1 MKRRQFLIGAAAVG
15 LGAWWLKPGDRG
27 APHNDYFRL
36 LQNTLQTLGAGRP
49 LLIIDH
55 QRLRHNCQQLVDNL
69 PAGKAFRIVAKSL
82 PSLALIREVM
92 ALTGSQRLMT
102 FHQPFMNALAAA
114 EPNADLLLGKPMP
127 VAAAAQFYRE
137 LERSNGFDPTTQV
150 QWLIDTLPRL
160 EQYLALAESLQE
172 RLRISIEI
180 DVGLHRGGLQQAQ
193 DIDALLDLIRQHPQ
207 RLQLAG
213 LMGYDAHVGKMPG
226 FIESTETS
234 LRKSN
239 AVYQSFIDRIRNQHN
254 DLWRDDLILN
264 GAGSPTIRLHDE
276 RSPLNEVSAGS
287 CLLKPTDFDLP
298 LLKDFQPAAFIA
310 TPVLKKLNGLTLPGP
325 LPVGSLWQGWDPNR
339 ATTLFIYGGKWMA
352 KPESPAGLSENSLY
366 GSSSNQMMLN
376 GSTSQQLN
384 VDDWIFLRPTQSEA
398 VLLQFGDLLAVDG
411 QATTQWWAPLE
422 AGHGR

>member
-27 APHNDYFRL
+27 APHNDYFAN
-36 LQNTLQTLGAGRP
+36 LQSTLQSLGAGRP
-49 LLIIDH
+49 LLIIDR
-55 QRLRHNCQQLVDNL
+55 QRLRANCERLIDNL

-114 EPNADLLLGKPMP
+114 EPGADLLLGKPMP
-127 VAAAAQFYRE
+127 VAAAAQFYAE
-137 LERSNGFDPTTQV
+137 LEPDNGFDPAAQV
-150 QWLIDTLPRL
+150 QWLIDSLARL
-160 EQYLALAESLQE
+160 EQYLALAQSLQQ
-172 RLRISIEI
+172 RFRVSIEI
-180 DVGLHRGGLQQAQ
+180 DVGLHRGGLRQAE
-193 DIDALLDLIRQHPQ
+193 DIDSLLNLIRQHPQ
-207 RLQLAG
+207 HLQLAG

-239 AVYQSFIDRIRNQHN
+239 TVYQSFVDRIRNQHS
-254 DLWRDDLILN
+254 DLWRNDLVLN

-276 RSPLNEVSAGS
+276 SSPLNEVSAGS
-287 CLLKPTDFDLP
+287 CLVKGTDFDLP
-298 LLKDFQPAAFIA
+298 LLEDFQPAAFIA
-310 TPVLKKLNGLTLPGP
+310 TPVLKKLDGLTMPGP
-325 LPVGSLWQGWDPNR
+325 LPIGSLWQSWDPNR

-376 GSTSQQLN
+376 GSASQQLN

-398 VLLQFGDLLAVDG
+398 VLLQFGDLLALDAQQ
-411 QATTQWWAPLE
+411 QAQWWPPLD

>member
-27 APHNDYFRL
+27 APHNDYFRS

-137 LERSNGFDPTTQV
+137 LERSNGFDPATQV

-254 DLWRDDLILN
+254 DQWRDDLILN

-352 KPESPAGLSENSLY
+352 KPESPAGLSENGLY

>member
-27 APHNDYFRL
+27 APHNDYFAG
-36 LQNTLQTLGAGRP
+36 LQGTLQSLGAGRP
-49 LLIIDH
+49 LLVIDR
-55 QRLRHNCQQLVDNL
+55 QRLRANCERLIDNL

-114 EPNADLLLGKPMP
+114 EPDADLLLGKPMP
-127 VAAAAQFYRE
+127 VAAAAQFYAE
-137 LERSNGFDPTTQV
+137 LEPGNGFDPAAQV
-150 QWLIDTLPRL
+150 QWLIDSLPRL
-160 EQYLALAESLQE
+160 EQYLALAETLQQ
-172 RLRISIEI
+172 RFRISIEI
-180 DVGLHRGGLQQAQ
+180 DVGLHRGGLRQAEE
-193 DIDALLDLIRQHPQ
+193 IDDLLNLIRQHPQ
-207 RLQLAG
+207 HLQLAG

-239 AVYQSFIDRIRNQHN
+239 TIYQSFVDRIRSQHN
-254 DLWRDDLILN
+254 DLWSDDLVLN

-276 RSPLNEVSAGS
+276 SSPLNEVSAGS
-287 CLLKPTDFDLP
+287 CLVKGTDFDLP
-298 LLKDFQPAAFIA
+298 LLQDFQPAAFIA
-310 TPVLKKLNGLTLPGP
+310 TPVLKKLDGLTMPGP
-325 LPVGSLWQGWDPNR
+325 LPIGSLWQSWDPNR

-376 GSTSQQLN
+376 GSASQQLN

-398 VLLQFGDLLAVDG
+398 VLLQFGDLLALDSQG
-411 QATTQWWAPLE
+411 HAQWWPPLD

>member
-27 APHNDYFRL
+27 APHDDYFRN
-36 LQNTLQTLGAGRP
+36 LQSTLQSLGAGRP
-49 LLIIDH
+49 LLVIDRE
-55 QRLRHNCQQLVDNL
+55 RLRQNCERLIDNL
-69 PAGKAFRIVAKSL
+69 PPGKAFRIVAKSL

-102 FHQPFMNALAAA
+102 FHQPFMSALAAA
-114 EPNADLLLGKPMP
+114 EPKADLLLGKPMP

-137 LERSNGFDPTTQV
+137 LDRSNGFDPATQV
-150 QWLIDTLPRL
+150 QWLIDSLPRL

-172 RLRISIEI
+172 RFRISIEI
-180 DVGLHRGGLQQAQ
+180 DVGLHRGGLQQAE
-193 DIDALLDLIRQHPQ
+193 DIDALLDLIRQHPEH
-207 RLQLAG
+207 LQLAG

-239 AVYQSFIDRIRNQHN
+239 AIYQSFVDSILHQHS
-254 DLWRDDLILN
+254 DLWREDLVLN

-276 RSPLNEVSAGS
+276 SSPLNEVSAGS

-298 LLKDFQPAAFIA
+298 LLGDFEPAAFIA
-310 TPVLKKLNGLTLPGP
+310 TPVLKKLDGLTLPGP
-325 LPVGSLWQGWDPNR
+325 LPIGSLWQGWDPNR

-352 KPESPAGLSENSLY
+352 KPESPAGLSENTVY

-376 GSTSQQLN
+376 GSAAQQLN

-398 VLLQFGDLLAVDG
+398 VLLQFGDMLALDAEHTV
-411 QATTQWWAPLE
+411 QWWPPLD

>member
-15 LGAWWLKPGDRG
+15 LSAWWLKPDDRG
-27 APHNDYFRL
+27 APHNDYFRK
-36 LQNTLQTLGAGRP
+36 LQNSLQSFGAGRP
-49 LLIIDH
+49 LLVVDRE
-55 QRLRHNCQQLVDNL
+55 RLRQNCERLIDNL
-69 PAGKAFRIVAKSL
+69 PPGKAFRIVAKSL
-82 PSLALIREVM
+82 PSLPLIREVM
-92 ALTGSQRLMT
+92 ALTGSNRLMT

-114 EPNADLLLGKPMP
+114 EPKADLLLGKPMP

-137 LERSNGFDPTTQV
+137 LDRSNGFDPTVQV
-150 QWLIDTLPRL
+150 QWLIDSLPRL
-160 EQYLALAESLQE
+160 EQYLALAESLQQ
-172 RLRISIEI
+172 RFRISIEI
-180 DVGLHRGGLQQAQ
+180 DVGLHRGGLQKAE

-207 RLQLAG
+207 HLQLAG

-239 AVYQSFIDRIRNQHN
+239 AIYESFVDRIVHQHS
-254 DLWRDDLILN
+254 DLWREDLVLN

-276 RSPLNEVSAGS
+276 SSPLNEVSAGS
-287 CLLKPTDFDLP
+287 CLLKPTDFDLA
-298 LLKDFQPAAFIA
+298 LLGDFEPAAFIA
-310 TPVLKKLNGLTLPGP
+310 TPVLKKLDGLTLPGP
-325 LPVGSLWQGWDPNR
+325 LPIGSLWQRWDPNR

-352 KPESPAGLSENSLY
+352 KPESPAGLSENTVY

-376 GSTSQQLN
+376 GSDAQQLN

-398 VLLQFGDLLAVDG
+398 VLLQFGDILALNAEHV
-411 QATTQWWAPLE
+411 AQWWPPLD

>member
-27 APHNDYFRL
+27 APHNDYFAN
-36 LQNTLQTLGAGRP
+36 LQSTLKSLGAGRP
-49 LLIIDH
+49 LLVIDRE
-55 QRLRHNCQQLVDNL
+55 RLKQNCQRLVDNL
-69 PAGKAFRIVAKSL
+69 PQGKAFRIVAKSL

-114 EPNADLLLGKPMP
+114 EPKADLLLGKPMP

-137 LERSNGFDPTTQV
+137 LDRSNGFDPGAQV
-150 QWLIDTLPRL
+150 QWLIDSLPRL
-160 EQYLALAESLQE
+160 QQYLALAESLQE
-172 RLRISIEI
+172 RFRISIEI
-180 DVGLHRGGLQQAQ
+180 DVGLHRGGLKQTD

-207 RLQLAG
+207 HLQLAG

-226 FIESTETS
+226 FIESTEKS
-234 LRKSN
+234 LHKSN
-239 AVYQSFIDRIRNQHN
+239 AIYQSFVDRIRDRHN

-276 RSPLNEVSAGS
+276 DSPLNEVSAGS
-287 CLLKPTDFDLP
+287 CLVKPTDFDLP
-298 LLKDFQPAAFIA
+298 LLAYFEPAVFIA
-310 TPVLKKLNGLTLPGP
+310 TPVLKKLDGLTLPGP
-325 LPVGSLWQGWDPNR
+325 LPIGSLWQNWDPNR

-352 KPESPAGLSENSLY
+352 KPESPVGLSENSLY

-376 GSTSQQLN
+376 GSASQNLQ
-384 VDDWIFLRPTQSEA
+384 VDDWIFMRPKQSEA
-398 VLLQFGDLLAVDG
+398 MLLQLGDLLALDSQH
-411 QATTQWWAPLE
+411 QAQWWAPLD

>member
-27 APHNDYFRL
+27 APHNDYFRS

-137 LERSNGFDPTTQV
+137 LERSNGFDPATQV

-239 AVYQSFIDRIRNQHN
+239 AVYQSFIDRIRNQYN
-254 DLWRDDLILN
+254 DQWRDDLILN

-325 LPVGSLWQGWDPNR
+325 LPVGSLWQEWDPNR

-352 KPESPAGLSENSLY
+352 KPESPAGLSENGLY